1 MNGLKGDPA
10 VEDED
15 EESEQE
21 LVIEQHN
28 ATLLAIMELQDK
40 PKEALRQFQEKESAG
55 NVLMP

>member
-28 ATLLAIMELQDK
+28 ATLLAQLLELQT
-40 PKEALRQFQEKESAG
+40 S
-55 NVLMP
+55 